1 MKRTI
6 MALGVSFVLAS
17 PALAGLCK
25 TGDLKACAAALKK
38 LNASDQGDKFAKAY
52 DDVCGENAK
61 FKCVKKI
68 VRGDI
73 KEESQY
79 TRQDHPKATLFE
91 VKLDGESYIYIL
103 ESK

>member
-1 MKRTI
+1 MKKNITI
-6 MALGVSFVLAS
+6 
-17 PALAGLCK
+17 AGLSFLLAAPAFAGICK
-25 TGDLKACAAALKK
+25 VGDLKDCSAALKK
-38 LNASDQGDKFAKAY
+38 IHAGDQGDTFAKAY

-68 VRGDI
+68 VRGDM
-73 KEESQY
+73 KEELQY
-79 TRQDHPKATLFE
+79 TRQDHPKASLFN